1 MTSCAVAV
9 PRLQPSCSPDTS
21 EGIAELTRWQKLR
34 SLAQTKSLLPSSA
47 PNQAIAAYSGLH
59 ANHVASSPLDQ
70 FAAPAMQY
78 PNLAAVR
85 TQPGQLASARARLLL
100 QSQHEGTMTDSLD
113 TDLQVEAVLR
123 KAASRA
129 ACLAGL
135 PRAPPSRSKVLANL
149 RTDDCQPKV
158 LAPAAD
164 ISILSAFWHVVLS
177 ASTTSEHCSCPIVIY
192 LVGYHHCTLYALQGP
207 TRHAMS
213 VSRDIK
219 NDLPCDMVA
228 VKQAGHLNSTHGNEL
243 SKSMQIE
250 AGRGKQAAISAAAS
264 HQRITQALAKRRLK
278 QLSAW
283 FEAWSA
289 AAKEGQVH
297 LRGASSLLTW
307 RKLLRIW
314 KVTLLTL
321 SRWHVV
327 RKTTPA
333 ISVVLCKAIY
343 MAQLLWLARE

>member
-1 MTSCAVAV
+1 MTSCAVAI

-78 PNLAAVR
+78 PNLAAVP

-113 TDLQVEAVLR
+113 ADLQVEAVLR

-149 RTDDCQPKV
+149 RTDDDQPKV
-158 LAPAAD
+158 FAP
-164 ISILSAFWHVVLS
+164 SLLSAFWQLMLS
-177 ASTTSEHCSCPIVIY
+177 ARVVIEHCSCPA
-192 LVGYHHCTLYALQGP
+192 LANPVGCHHCTLYALQGP
-207 TRHAMS
+207 TRRTNS
-213 VSRDIK
+213 VLRDMR
-219 NDLPCDMVA
+219 NDLPCEVMA
-228 VKQAGHLNSTHGNEL
+228 VKQADHLNSTRGNAHVP
-243 SKSMQIE
+243 SKPMQIE
-250 AGRGKQAAISAAAS
+250 VGRGKQAAISAAAS

-314 KVTLLTL
+314 KVMLLTL
-321 SRWHVV
+321 SRWH
-327 RKTTPA
+327 A
-333 ISVVLCKAIY
+333 L
-343 MAQLLWLARE
+343 QLDCMHNSIAGGILGCETK